1 MSIVRFYWS
10 CSILHQGVFLCQE
23 EGGYGHEKMNQLQAV
38 SNAIQ
43 GAALLKERAFVK
55 HSQRGLEVINRRKQI
70 IEEFQISFKQED
82 WEATAE
88 RQK

>member
-1 MSIVRFYWS
+1 MGEVIKT
-10 CSILHQGVFLCQE
+10 
-23 EGGYGHEKMNQLQAV
+23 GGMGKNSAIEKMNQLQAV

-55 HSQRGLEVINRRKQI
+55 HSQRGLEAINRRKQI

>member
-1 MSIVRFYWS
+1 MGEVIKT
-10 CSILHQGVFLCQE
+10 
-23 EGGYGHEKMNQLQAV
+23 GGMGKNPAIEKMNQLQAV

-82 WEATAE
+82 WGATAE